1 MRLKIEEEKWE
12 PFHLCNLT
20 LKNALV
26 NTFSPKSSNEKPPP
40 PPTFQKQKRMDLYP
54 PPNSLKMKK
63 KVLTHTYPLGIKI
76 NAIQSSKNQKKK
88 TCTLKNRKIW
98 TIHQPTLGSPP
109 ALPLPLPKKTCKY
122 LSPPSNLFLKIKKKQ
137 PHNPKP

>member
-88 TCTLKNRKIW
+88 LVPSKTEKYGLFTN
-98 TIHQPTLGSPP
+98 PP
-109 ALPLPLPKKTCKY
+109 
-122 LSPPSNLFLKIKKKQ
+122 
-137 PHNPKP
+137 